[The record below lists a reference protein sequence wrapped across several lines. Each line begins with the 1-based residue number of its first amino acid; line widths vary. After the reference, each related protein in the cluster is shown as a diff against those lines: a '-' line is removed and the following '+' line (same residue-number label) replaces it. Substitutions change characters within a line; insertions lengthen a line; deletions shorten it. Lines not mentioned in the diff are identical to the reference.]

1 VAREHDCQAAIAGLA
16 SELELVRATVS
27 RLEGLSTDVSQL
39 SRLVRELAN
48 QVDALTRRS
57 VPVAA
62 TSWIALPDDLDA
74 AVGILGELVDWLGAV
89 FLRYPDAE
97 AALPECWLWHPGV
110 IEELLWLMYA
120 WRAAYTADGGT
131 VALAGDWHDRYRP
144 GVTRR
149 IKRTAD
155 ACSLDRHCA
164 SGDRSHGSPARVP
177 LADALEP
184 IARWWADGRGEAPPT
199 PTDAQLNAAREL
211 SWSGGGRR

>member
-1 VAREHDCQAAIAGLA
+1 MARDHDCQAAVASLA
-16 SELELVRATVS
+16 NELELVRATVS

-48 QVDALTRRS
+48 QVDALARRP

-62 TSWIALPDDLDA
+62 PSWIALPEDLDA

-110 IEELLWLMYA
+110 VEELLWLMYA
-120 WRAAYTADGGT
+120 WRAAYDADGGT
-131 VALAGDWHDRYRP
+131 AHLAGDWHDRYRP

-155 ACSLDRHCA
+155 TCSLDRHCS
-164 SGDRSHGSPARVP
+164 SGDRSQGGKTAVP
-177 LADALEP
+177 LADALKQ
-184 IARWWADGRGEAPPT
+184 IAQWWAEHRREAPPM
-199 PTDAQLNAAREL
+199 PTDAQLDTAREL

>member
-16 SELELVRATVS
+16 SELERVRATVS

-48 QVDALTRRS
+48 QVDALARRS

-62 TSWIALPDDLDA
+62 PSWIALPDDLDA

-89 FLRYPDAE
+89 FLRYPDAA

-110 IEELLWLMYA
+110 VEELLWLMYA
-120 WRAAYTADGGT
+120 WRAAYAADGGAVT
-131 VALAGDWHDRYRP
+131 LAGDWHDRYRP

-149 IKRTAD
+149 IKWTAD
-155 ACSLDRHCA
+155 TCSLDRHLLG
-164 SGDRSHGSPARVP
+164 GDRSHGSLARVP
-177 LADALEP
+177 LADDLEP
-184 IARWWADGRGEAPPT
+184 IARWWADGRGKEPPE
-199 PTDAQLNAAREL
+199 PTDEQLNAAREL
-211 SWSGGGRR
+211 NWGGGGRR